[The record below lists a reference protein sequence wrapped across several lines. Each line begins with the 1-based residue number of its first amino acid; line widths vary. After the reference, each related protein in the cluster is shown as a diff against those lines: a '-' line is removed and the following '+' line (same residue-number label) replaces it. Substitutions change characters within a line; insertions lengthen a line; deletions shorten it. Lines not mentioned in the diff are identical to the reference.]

1 MSTYFF
7 LVRKFNHGPNDPSPV
22 GTTNPRLNIPSEMLQ
37 RLLCDSHAKAT
48 RSAISRRHFSLQY
61 DTSYN
66 DFGTEPCPSI
76 GGLPST
82 NSYLFIN
89 NNTVTPS
96 ISYYCHP
103 SYYCHSYS
111 GTRLWVPATI
121 VRHQLQIASTSYWM
135 MLHLSISRPASH
147 HWFPVSGNIVVRF
160 YIVCTGCRPGI
171 SSACYIEHNTLL

>member
-1 MSTYFF
+1 MTAAVSYLRPILLYVILRTVHGGTQRLFKYTAMSTYFF

-111 GTRLWVPATI
+111 GTRL
-121 VRHQLQIASTSYWM
+121 
-135 MLHLSISRPASH
+135 
-147 HWFPVSGNIVVRF
+147 
-160 YIVCTGCRPGI
+160 
-171 SSACYIEHNTLL
+171 